1 MMAIVFFD
9 DVDVEGVISR
19 LFSPM
24 DLKILVITS
33 GSLPG
38 LGWLDNAKGMID
50 EMIKLYMK

>member
-1 MMAIVFFD
+1 
-9 DVDVEGVISR
+9 
-19 LFSPM
+19 M